1 MADYSTSLRT
11 QYLEARS
18 HINNVSTEFR
28 LDRNTLYTSNLR
40 LINVGLNRAAAD
52 TACTYPPISGI
63 LSLFKNVRLMDG
75 SKELSSLR
83 NADKYLAFKNLNQ
96 PNEKMQNINDILHKS
111 RGSQEL
117 YVDGSVRQSGEGNNG
132 VAILAN
138 KSDDLF
144 GYVDLRL
151 ILPLLSNIQALD
163 TMVFKNLRLVIEY
176 NSDSRVVTSRDNM
189 TVTINQPTLVADEV
203 VNNDKMAILRKAS
216 LGNFVWNEIEHDVFI
231 IPTFV
236 VAHGGLNTY
245 EQVQEVSGV
254 INGFDN
260 KYVSRVLLIKNA
272 SDLSKHF
279 GGNVLQDVGAQCS
292 MSQFKE
298 EINIRLQG
306 ANLFS
311 GEGLKND
318 AFKQMLLEET
328 FGPIT
333 IPPFGALQSVG
344 LDPEASGSF
353 VNSNGTG
360 LTPDATSARAGI
372 GDYSYIGFSVE
383 NKAKSLQIFYKR
395 TGVKDQDAIPETS
408 LGLDMNIYAEVR
420 KSININNGGY
430 VISYV

>member
-1 MADYSTSLRT
+1 MYPLN
-11 QYLEARS
+11 LGW
-18 HINNVSTEFR
+18 TE
-28 LDRNTLYTSNLR
+28 THYTPV
-40 LINVGLNRAAAD
+40 IYA
-52 TACTYPPISGI
+52 ACTYPPVSGI

-117 YVDGSVRQSGEGNNG
+117 YVDGSIRQSGEGSN
-132 VAILAN
+132 AITTVAN
-138 KSDDLF
+138 KSDEHF

-151 ILPLLSNIQALD
+151 ILPLLSNLQALD

-176 NSDSRVVTSRDNM
+176 NSDPRLVTSKDNV
-189 TVTINQPTLVADEV
+189 TVTVNQPTLVADEV
-203 VNNDKMAILRKAS
+203 INQDKMNMLRKAS

-231 IPTFV
+231 IPAFTV
-236 VAHGGLNTY
+236 VHGGLDSY
-245 EQVQEVSGV
+245 EQVQDISGV

-260 KYVSRVLLIKNA
+260 KYVSRMLFIKNA
-272 SDLSKHF
+272 TDLAKHYA
-279 GGNVLQDVGAQCS
+279 GNNLQDIGAQCS
-292 MSQFKE
+292 LSQFKE
-298 EINIRLQG
+298 EINVRLQG

-344 LDPEASGSF
+344 LDPHSTGSF
-353 VNSNGTG
+353 VNRNGTG
-360 LTPDATSARAGI
+360 VCGSLTEAPAGV
-372 GDYSYIGFSVE
+372 GEYSYIGFSIE

-395 TGVKDQDAIPETS
+395 TGVKDQDLVPDTS
-408 LGLDMNIYAEVR
+408 LGLDMNIYAEIR